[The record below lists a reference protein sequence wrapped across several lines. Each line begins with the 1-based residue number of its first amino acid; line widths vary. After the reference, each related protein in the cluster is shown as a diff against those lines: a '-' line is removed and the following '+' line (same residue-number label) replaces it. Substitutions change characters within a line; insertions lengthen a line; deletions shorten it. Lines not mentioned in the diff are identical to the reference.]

1 MKSLFQIFIT
11 LSLIIFS
18 ICADDCSG
26 KGQQQCTGTCSW
38 TAGKAASCTVVT
50 CALNSAKNGCDP
62 TADCTFS
69 EGVGDADGTCAPKAT
84 TCTVSGEA
92 CNPTEGCKYNAGTE
106 GTCAT
111 KSDTNTNTNT
121 NSNTNTDTTNK
132 DDGTSKLKISLI
144 FSLLIFL
151 F

>member
-26 KGQQQCTGTCSW
+26 KSQQQCTGTCSW
-38 TAGKAASCTVVT
+38 TAGTAASCTVVT
-50 CALNSAKNGCDP
+50 CALNTDKDGCEP
-62 TADCTFS
+62 TADCTFTQ
-69 EGVGDADGTCAPKAT
+69 GTAGADGTCASKAA
-84 TCTVSGEA
+84 TCTVSGDK
-92 CNPTEGCKYNAGTE
+92 CNPAEGCKYNAATQ

-111 KSDTNTNTNT
+111 KSETNTNP
-121 NSNTNTDTTNK
+121 NTDTTNTTNK

-144 FSLLIFL
+144 SSLLIFL

>member
-26 KGQQQCTGTCSW
+26 KSQQQCTGTCSW
-38 TAGKAASCTVVT
+38 TAGKAATCTVTT
-50 CALNSAKNGCDP
+50 CALNDAKNGCEP
-62 TADCTFS
+62 TADCTFTQ
-69 EGVGDADGTCAPKAT
+69 GAAGADGTCASKAA
-84 TCTVSGEA
+84 TCTVSGDT
-92 CNPTEGCKYNAGTE
+92 CNPAEGCKYNAATQ

-111 KSDTNTNTNT
+111 KSETNTNP
-121 NSNTNTDTTNK
+121 NTDTTNTTNK

-144 FSLLIFL
+144 SSLLIFL